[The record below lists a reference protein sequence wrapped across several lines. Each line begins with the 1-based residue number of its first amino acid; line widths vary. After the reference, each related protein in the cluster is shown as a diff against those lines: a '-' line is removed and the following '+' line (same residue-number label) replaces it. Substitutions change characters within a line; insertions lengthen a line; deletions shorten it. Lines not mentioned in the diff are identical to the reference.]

1 MTSTDPRAEQRT
13 ALVTGAANGI
23 GLQVARTLAGAG
35 MRIVGIDLAVEQLG
49 HEMESIAREHGVAT
63 IAAPADLREEEQIR
77 QAVARG
83 VKQFG
88 SIDVLVNNAGIRKTS
103 TFWETP
109 VELWDEI
116 FAVNLRSQFLVT
128 REVLKQSMLQQ
139 ATLTKMGGKIVF
151 ISSIAGRRGS
161 KNSAAYCSS
170 KWGIRGLA
178 FAAAQDLKGKN
189 ISVTVITPGRTD
201 TPMARN
207 SEQWNPD
214 IGWLDPTAIAQAVLY
229 FAQQDAS
236 VQLPEIHLHHSA
248 EL

>member
-1 MTSTDPRAEQRT
+1 MTSSEQRT
-13 ALVTGAANGI
+13 VLVTGAAHGI

-35 MRIVGIDLAVEQLG
+35 MRIVGVDLAVEQLG
-49 HEMESIAREHGVAT
+49 HEMQSIAREFGVAT

-128 REVLKQSMLQQ
+128 REVLTQSMLD
-139 ATLTKMGGKIVF
+139 KNNGKIVF

-189 ISVTVITPGRTD
+189 INVTVITPGRTD

-214 IGWLDPTAIAQAVLY
+214 IGWLDPSAIAQAVLY
-229 FAQQDAS
+229 FAEQDPS
-236 VQLPEIHLHHSA
+236 VQVPEIHLHHSA